1 MEKFAKTPPA
11 SKAPATSLSSSSV
24 LPSSAPV
31 QVAEA
36 GPVFGIDSVSEQS
49 LRQMID
55 QEKVLAKRIPDV
67 KFIVLVPSARGMV
80 FDFEALRQKIL
91 LSYPDAA
98 LFFQNTMGNAIGLEP
113 PQKVDLLIDF
123 TGPGQR
129 QSWLHARKLRR
140 MARVAV
146 GRNAGLF
153 RKRIYDRV
161 FDEILNDAEVPKEM
175 LQRERFVQK
184 KVLNLAGIPVFQTN
198 ETPPDLGKTIALEL
212 PGMLRH

>member
-1 MEKFAKTPPA
+1 MENSANK
-11 SKAPATSLSSSSV
+11 S
-24 LPSSAPV
+24 PSSPTAAPTFSMD
-31 QVAEA
+31 Q
-36 GPVFGIDSVSEQS
+36 VSEQC
-49 LRQMID
+49 LKQMVE
-55 QEKVLAKRIPDV
+55 QEKVLAKRLPEV
-67 KFIVLVPSARGMV
+67 KFILLVLSARGMV
-80 FDFEALRQKIL
+80 FDLEALRQKIL

-98 LFFQNTMGNAIGLEP
+98 VFFQNTMGKPIGLEP
-113 PQKVDLLIDF
+113 PRKIDLLIDF

-161 FDEILNDAEVPKEM
+161 FDEIFNHAEVPQEM

-184 KVLNLAGIPVFQTN
+184 KILNLAGIAVFQTG
-198 ETPPDLGKTIALEL
+198 EIPPDRGKTIALEL
-212 PGMLRH
+212 PGMSRR